1 MNDKRDAPAIIHRH
15 AMALDKGDKAGYG
28 GNIHARKEN
37 PMALIHAQPFDV
49 ISLKPLAGKLHEV
62 KTHSLL
68 KTGQLQLMRVVMAA
82 GQTMPEHHVA
92 GEITVQCLEGNVLI
106 TTPGRACSLAPG
118 ELMALPA
125 HEPHGLK
132 ALSDS
137 SLLVT
142 VLLKP

>member
-1 MNDKRDAPAIIHRH
+1 
-15 AMALDKGDKAGYG
+15 
-28 GNIHARKEN
+28 
-37 PMALIHAQPFDV
+37 MALIHAQPFDV
-49 ISLKPLAGKLHEV
+49 ISLKPLAAKLHEV

-68 KTGQLQLMRVVMAA
+68 KTSQLQLMRVVMLT

-92 GEITVQCLEGNVLI
+92 GEITIQCLEGNVLI
-106 TTPGRACSLAPG
+106 STPGRSSALADG

-132 ALSDS
+132 ALADS

-142 VLLKP
+142 VLLQQ

>member
-1 MNDKRDAPAIIHRH
+1 MNDERDKPVIIHRH
-15 AMALDKGDKAGYG
+15 AIALDKGDKAGYG
-28 GNIHARKEN
+28 GNTHTRKEN

-82 GQTMPEHHVA
+82 GQSMPEHHVA
-92 GEITVQCLEGNVLI
+92 GEITVQCLEGKVLI
-106 TTPGRACSLAPG
+106 STPGRSCALVAG
-118 ELMALPA
+118 ELMVLPA

-132 ALSDS
+132 ALADS

-142 VLLKP
+142 VLLDP

>member
-1 MNDKRDAPAIIHRH
+1 
-15 AMALDKGDKAGYG
+15 MALDKGDKAGYG

-106 TTPGRACSLAPG
+106 TTPGRACALAPG